1 MELKKL
7 TLCILIAATTPW
19 NVASAQTMIGIKG
32 GVNLSSFNFS
42 VDSLKNQFNPNNL
55 RGYLFSIPIEI
66 PIGKH
71 WAIQTEIGFLQKG
84 YKSYQSIRSGAS
96 TLKTE
101 LEELRNYA
109 DVPFMLKMHRK
120 LGPITIYGNAG
131 PSFSYAVSG
140 KQSTNV
146 TTTPDNGSTTST
158 QVSGT
163 VNFTD
168 ETGRWDYG
176 INYGGGITVSIGIG
190 KIALDG
196 RFLDGLKDLKAITA
210 NPGAATYSKGFATSL
225 GYFIG
230 F

>member
-1 MELKKL
+1 MKKQ
-7 TLCILIAATTPW
+7 ILALLFAATATL
-19 NVASAQTMIGIKG
+19 NVADAQTMIGIKG
-32 GVNLSSFNFS
+32 GLNLSSFNFS
-42 VDSLKNQFNPNNL
+42 ADSLKNQFSPTNL
-55 RGYLFSIPIEI
+55 KGYLFSIPIEI

-84 YKSYQSIRSGAS
+84 YKSFQNVRSGTS

-109 DVPFMLKMHRK
+109 DVPFLLKMHRK
-120 LGPITIYGNAG
+120 LGPITIYGTAG
-131 PSFSYAVSG
+131 PSFSYAMSG
-140 KQSTNV
+140 KQSGSV
-146 TTTPDNGSTTST
+146 TTTPDNGGVPSAT
-158 QVSGT
+158 QVSGS

-168 ETGRWDYG
+168 ANGRWDYG
-176 INYGGGITVSIGIG
+176 INYGGGITVNVGIG
-190 KIALDG
+190 KVALDG
-196 RFLDGLKDLKAITA
+196 RFLDGLKNLKAIAA

>member
-1 MELKKL
+1 MNKL
-7 TLCILIAATTPW
+7 TFCCLLAAATTL
-19 NVASAQTMIGIKG
+19 NVAKGQTMIGIKG
-32 GVNLSSFNFS
+32 GLNLSSFNFS
-42 VDSLKNQFNPNNL
+42 ADSLKNQFNPNNL
-55 RGYLFSIPIEI
+55 KGYLFSIPIEI

-84 YKSYQSIRSGAS
+84 YKSYQSIRAGTS

-109 DVPFMLKMHRK
+109 DVPFLIKLHQK
-120 LGPITIYGNAG
+120 LGPITIYGAAG

-140 KQSTNV
+140 KQSGSV
-146 TTTPDNGSTTST
+146 TTTPDSGTPTSAS
-158 QVSGT
+158 VSGS
-163 VNFTD
+163 VNFND
-168 ETGRWDYG
+168 SNGRWDYG
-176 INYGGGITVSIGIG
+176 INYGGGITLNLGIG

-196 RFLDGLKDLKAITA
+196 RFLDGLKNLKAIAA
-210 NPGAATYSKGFATSL
+210 NPNAATYSKGFATSL

>member
-1 MELKKL
+1 MKKR
-7 TLCILIAATTPW
+7 ILSLFVAATVTL

-32 GVNLSSFNFS
+32 GLNLSSFNFS
-42 VDSLKNQFNPNNL
+42 ADSLKSQFSPSNL

-84 YKSYQSIRSGAS
+84 YKSYQSIRAGTS

-109 DVPFMLKMHRK
+109 DVPFMIKMHRK

-146 TTTPDNGSTTST
+146 TNTPDNGTGSST
-158 QVSGT
+158 QTSGT

-168 ETGRWDYG
+168 ANGRWDYG
-176 INYGGGITVSIGIG
+176 INYGGGITLNIGIG
-190 KIALDG
+190 KVALDG
-196 RFLDGLKDLKAITA
+196 RFLDGLKNLKAIAA